1 MVFVLSSYRGG
12 YKIIAFIGFCWYKII
27 DFNCSLYLYLLSCVA
42 DEEELDG
49 QEPEASEETD
59 RARAGQGR
67 GSEVSVCQFV

>member
-1 MVFVLSSYRGG
+1 MDFVDTKWLTS
-12 YKIIAFIGFCWYKII
+12 IAHCI
-27 DFNCSLYLYLLSCVA
+27 YLLSCVA
-42 DEEELDG
+42 DQEELNG

>member
-1 MVFVLSSYRGG
+1 MDFVDTNYLTS
-12 YKIIAFIGFCWYKII
+12 IIHCV
-27 DFNCSLYLYLLSCVA
+27 YLLFCVA
-42 DEEELDG
+42 DEKELDG

>member
-1 MVFVLSSYRGG
+1 M
-12 YKIIAFIGFCWYKII
+12 
-27 DFNCSLYLYLLSCVA
+27 YLYLLSCIA
-42 DEEELDG
+42 DQEELDG

>member
-1 MVFVLSSYRGG
+1 MDFVDTKWLNL
-12 YKIIAFIGFCWYKII
+12 
-27 DFNCSLYLYLLSCVA
+27 NCTLYLYLLSCIA
-42 DEEELDG
+42 DQEELDG